1 MTKPMPGEFLDTNV
15 LIYAFT
21 DHSRSHKAQELLA
34 RGCTIG
40 VQVLNEFT
48 NVARRKLKMNWGEV
62 GDALSSIRILCPTVV
77 PMDLDILDEALVIA
91 ERHGLQIFD
100 ALMVASAKHCGC
112 DVLWSEDMQDGMII
126 DDRLQIIDPF
136 RLP

>member
-1 MTKPMPGEFLDTNV
+1 MTAEYLDTNV

-21 DHSRSHKAQELLA
+21 DDPRSGKSQELLA

-48 NVARRKLKMNWGEV
+48 NVARRKLSMSWDEV
-62 GDALSSIRILCPTVV
+62 REALSAICTLCPTIV
-77 PMDLDILDEALVIA
+77 PMDVNVQEEAIAIA
-91 ERHGLQIFD
+91 ESHGFQIFD
-100 ALMVASAKHCGC
+100 ALMIASAKLSGC
-112 DVLWSEDMQDGMII
+112 DILWSEDMNDGLII
-126 DDRLQIIDPF
+126 ESRLRIVNPF